1 VNQMGWQVKRIG
13 DVCKTGAGG
22 TPRKSNKEYYE
33 GGTIPWL
40 LSGEVSQGEIF
51 NSNKVI
57 TAEGLE
63 NSSAKLFPPDTVLV
77 AMYGA
82 TAGQVGIL
90 RIEAATNQAV
100 CGIYPNEK
108 VLPEYLYYAMLSK
121 KDSLIAS
128 ATGNAQPNISQ
139 IKVKNTEIPL
149 PPLREQKQ
157 IVAILDKAFATIDQ
171 AVANAE
177 RNLTNA
183 RELFESYLNKVF
195 IGQDAGWNRLRVDE
209 VCLSIIDC
217 INKTAPKVDEPTPY
231 KMIRTTNIRNGV
243 VDLSKVKYV
252 STETYQAWTRRQVP
266 EVGDVLLT
274 REAPLGEVGMLLSDD
289 QVFLG
294 QRIVSYRADPGVMNN
309 EFLLYMFQSSDI
321 QTQISR
327 RASGS
332 TVQHMRVPDT
342 KNLDVSVP
350 PLLEQAVI
358 VSKLNKIRKDTQS
371 LEAIYQQKLTAL
383 TELKQS
389 ILQKAFR
396 GELTAGES
404 YE

>member
-1 VNQMGWQVKRIG
+1 LNDLG
-13 DVCKTGAGG
+13 TGA
-22 TPRKSNKEYYE
+22 TFKELSASKLKS
-33 GGTIPWL
+33 
-40 LSGEVSQGEIF
+40 VS
-51 NSNKVI
+51 
-57 TAEGLE
+57 
-63 NSSAKLFPPDTVLV
+63 
-77 AMYGA
+77 
-82 TAGQVGIL
+82 
-90 RIEAATNQAV
+90 
-100 CGIYPNEK
+100 
-108 VLPEYLYYAMLSK
+108 
-121 KDSLIAS
+121 
-128 ATGNAQPNISQ
+128 
-139 IKVKNTEIPL
+139 IPL
-149 PPLREQKQ
+149 PPLPEQKQ
-157 IVAILDKAFATIDQ
+157 IVAILDQAFAAIDQ